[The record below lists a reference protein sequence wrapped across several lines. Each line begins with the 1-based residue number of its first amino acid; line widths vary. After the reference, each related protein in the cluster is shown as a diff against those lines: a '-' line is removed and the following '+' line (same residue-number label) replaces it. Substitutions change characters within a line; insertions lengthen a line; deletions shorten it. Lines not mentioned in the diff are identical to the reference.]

1 MRNVE
6 FPHPEFR
13 VPHSKFELMFIKKLY
28 IDHTVVDEPLT
39 ALFRSRMSASVAI
52 VENAGEV
59 FKQVSSSDDPIQKGK
74 EVLYL
79 TRNKGAFVRPCPGT
93 QSYRCCDYMILHI
106 GSYCVMDCSYCIL
119 QTYFHPPV
127 LTFFVN
133 QRDMLAELE
142 TWLPKKTA
150 RRIGTGEF
158 TDSMIWEAQTDLSQT
173 LVPYFASQS
182 YTALELKTKTTAI
195 DNLKKPDHNCKTIM
209 AWSLNTSTVI
219 AHQERHTA
227 SLASRLKA
235 AAKCAQWGYPLAFHF
250 DPMVLY
256 DGCEAE
262 YRQVVDKLFANIAP
276 NNIVWISLGAFRFIP
291 ALKPIIQKR
300 FARSNIGINYILGGE
315 FITGLDNKMR
325 YFKPLRIDLY
335 RQIISR
341 IREYAPDVTLYFCM
355 EDDEVWAKTL
365 GYTPSEYGGLPQI
378 LDAAA
383 IRHCGLD
390 T

>member
-1 MRNVE
+1 M
-6 FPHPEFR
+6 P
-13 VPHSKFELMFIKKLY
+13 IKKLY
-28 IDHTVVDEPLT
+28 IDCTVIDEPLT
-39 ALFRSRMSASVAI
+39 ALFRSRLRAPVAI
-52 VENAGEV
+52 VENAREV
-59 FKQVSSSDDPIQKGK
+59 FKQVSSSDDPIQRGK
-74 EVLYL
+74 EILYL

-93 QSYRCCDYMILHI
+93 LNYRCCDYMILHI

-133 QRDMLAELE
+133 QNDMLAELQD
-142 TWLPKKTA
+142 WLSQKAA
-150 RRIGTGEF
+150 RRAGTGEF
-158 TDSMIWEAQTDLSQT
+158 TDSMIWEAQADLSR
-173 LVPYFASQS
+173 LLIPCFASQS

-195 DNLKKPDHNCKTIM
+195 DNLENADHNRKIIM

-219 AHQERHTA
+219 AHQERFTA
-227 SLASRLKA
+227 SLSSRLKA
-235 AAKCAQWGYPLAFHF
+235 AAISAQWGYPLAFHF
-250 DPMVLY
+250 DPLVLY
-256 DGCEAE
+256 NGCEAE
-262 YRQVVDKLFANIAP
+262 YRQVADLLFANIAP
-276 NNIVWISLGAFRFIP
+276 ENIVWISLGAFRFIP
-291 ALKPIIQKR
+291 ALKSIIQKR
-300 FARSNIGINYILGGE
+300 FARSKIVYGE

-325 YFKPLRIDLY
+325 YFKPLRINLY

-365 GYTPSEYGGLPQI
+365 GYTPSEYGGLPHI
-378 LDAAA
+378 LDTSA

>member
-1 MRNVE
+1 
-6 FPHPEFR
+6 
-13 VPHSKFELMFIKKLY
+13 MFIKKLY
-28 IDHTVVDEPLT
+28 IDHTVIDEPLT
-39 ALFRSRMSASVAI
+39 ALFRSRMRVSFEI
-52 VENAGEV
+52 VENSREV
-59 FKQVSSSDDPIQKGK
+59 FKQMLSSDDPIQKGK

-79 TRNKGAFVRPCPGT
+79 TRNKGAFIRPCPGT
-93 QSYRCCDYMILHI
+93 LSYRCCDYMILHI
-106 GSYCVMDCSYCIL
+106 GSYCTMDCSYCIL

-133 QRDMLAELE
+133 QRDLLAELE
-142 TWLPKKTA
+142 AWLPQKTA

-158 TDSMIWEAQTDLSQT
+158 TDSMIWEAWTDLSQV
-173 LVPYFASQS
+173 LVPCFARQS

-195 DNLKKPDHNCKTIM
+195 GNLEKLDHNHKIIM

-219 AHQERHTA
+219 AHQERFTA

-235 AAKCAQWGYPLAFHF
+235 AVKCAQWGYPLAFHF

-256 DGCEAE
+256 DGCVAE
-262 YRQVVDKLFANIAP
+262 YRQVVDLLFKNVAP
-276 NNIVWISLGAFRFIP
+276 DNIVWISLGAFRFIP

-300 FARSNIGINYILGGE
+300 FARSKIGSNYILGGE

-325 YFKPLRIDLY
+325 YFKPLRIELY
-335 RQIISR
+335 RQIITH
-341 IREYAPDVTLYFCM
+341 IREYTPDVTLYFCM
-355 EDDEVWAKTL
+355 EDDEVWSETI
-365 GYTPSEYGGLPQI
+365 GYTPSKYGGLPQI

>member
-1 MRNVE
+1 MN
-6 FPHPEFR
+6 
-13 VPHSKFELMFIKKLY
+13 IKKLY
-28 IDHTVVDEPLT
+28 IDCTVVDEPLT
-39 ALFRSRMSASVAI
+39 ARFRSRMHVSAEI
-52 VENAGEV
+52 VENAREV
-59 FKQVSSSDDPIQKGK
+59 FEQVRAYDDPIKRGK

-79 TRNKGAFVRPCPGT
+79 TRNKGAFIRPCPGT
-93 QSYRCCDYMILHI
+93 QSYCCCDYMILHI
-106 GSYCVMDCSYCIL
+106 GSYCFMDCSYCIL

-133 QRDMLAELE
+133 QGDLLTELE
-142 TWLPKKTA
+142 AWLPKKTA

-158 TDSMIWEAQTDLSQT
+158 TDSMIWEAHTDFSQT
-173 LVPYFASQS
+173 LVPYFAGQS
-182 YTALELKTKTTAI
+182 CTALELKTKTTAI
-195 DNLKKPDHNCKTIM
+195 ENLEKLEHHRKTIM
-209 AWSLNTSTVI
+209 SWSLNTPFVI
-219 AHQERHTA
+219 AHQERFTA
-227 SLASRLKA
+227 SLDSRLKA
-235 AAKCAQWGYPLAFHF
+235 AVKCARWGYPLAFHF

-262 YRQVVDKLFANIAP
+262 YRQVVDFLFENVASD
-276 NNIVWISLGAFRFIP
+276 NIVWISIGAFRFIS

-300 FARSNIGINYILGGE
+300 FTRSKIVYGE

-325 YFKPLRIDLY
+325 YFKPLRMNLY

-341 IREYAPDVTLYFCM
+341 IRKYAPHMTLYFCM
-355 EDDEVWAKTL
+355 EDDEVWAETL

-390 T
+390 A